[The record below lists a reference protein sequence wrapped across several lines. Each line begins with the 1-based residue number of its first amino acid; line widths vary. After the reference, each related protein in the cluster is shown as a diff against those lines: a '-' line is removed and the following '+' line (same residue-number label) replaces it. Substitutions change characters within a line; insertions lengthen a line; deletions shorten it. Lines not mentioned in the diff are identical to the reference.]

1 MPKLLLDIPDLAKVD
16 EFLTHFVPNLAFI
29 ESAHV
34 DGSDKSTYTVEDIKV
49 IIKQF
54 PEDKKWTFDEV
65 EKYFPQ
71 NLSIK
76 IEIINKQI
84 FVRAAS
90 STEYESILEILRFEL
105 GIVAAG
111 NGSWVIYDYPV
122 AVKLGENNNVQPSTL
137 LVKYDLIAEN
147 FINGAPDM
155 VLEIWSPDD
164 SKKDKERK
172 RNLYESK
179 GVVEYWQIEPEEKTI
194 LVETLDEKGK
204 YKTFSE
210 AKEKGIIKS
219 KVLED
224 FEISLEKVFSK
235 I

>member
-1 MPKLLLDIPDLAKVD
+1 MPKLLLDIPDLAKLD
-16 EFLTHFVPNLAFI
+16 EFLAHFVPNLAFI

-34 DGSDKSTYTVEDIKV
+34 DGSDKSTYTVEDIKA

-54 PEDKKWTFDEV
+54 PEDKKWTFDDV

-71 NLSIK
+71 DLPIK
-76 IEIINKQI
+76 IEIINNQI
-84 FVRAAS
+84 FVRAAP

-105 GIVAAG
+105 SLVSIH
-111 NGSWVIYDYPV
+111 GSWMIIDYPV
-122 AVKLGENNNVQPSTL
+122 AVKLGEDNSVQPSTL
-137 LVKYDLIAEN
+137 LAKYDMIAKN
-147 FINGAPDM
+147 FINGTPDM

-179 GVVEYWQIEPEEKTI
+179 GVTEYWQIEPEEKTI
-194 LVETLDEKGK
+194 LVETLNEKGK

-210 AKEKGIIKS
+210 AKEKGMIKS
-219 KVLED
+219 KVLEG